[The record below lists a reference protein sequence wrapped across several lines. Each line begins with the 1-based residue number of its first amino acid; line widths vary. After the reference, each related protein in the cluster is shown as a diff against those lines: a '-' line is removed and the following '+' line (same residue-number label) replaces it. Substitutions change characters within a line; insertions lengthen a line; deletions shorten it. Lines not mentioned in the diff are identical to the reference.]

1 MQRKET
7 EMSKEKKKDYVYI
20 DLVREYMNV
29 ISEKIRTPR
38 VVDYENEIATYLTE
52 ITGTKIYGR
61 SIHSSINRAILK
73 LCKANEMIQI
83 DGKFFVPNNE
93 DYKKIK
99 AKQEIIDFV
108 KFTKRDVL
116 QASDNI
122 FVVTIEKE
130 QLQSDGEKIKELF
143 LTMIGEDRC
152 FTLSLL
158 DNALLIII
166 YDFHDDENQQREEFR
181 SRLSEAVEQAWDSKH
196 IEEKPRIKL
205 KMKDPDKTK
214 RNEISKKDGI

>member
-1 MQRKET
+1 
-7 EMSKEKKKDYVYI
+7 MSKEKKKDYVYI

-38 VVDYENEIATYLTE
+38 VVDYENEIAAYLTE
-52 ITGTKIYGR
+52 RTGTIIYGR

-73 LCKANEMIQI
+73 LCEANEMIQI
-83 DGKFFVPNNE
+83 DEKYFVSNNK

-116 QASDNI
+116 EASDNI